1 MRALLDGDILLYEIG
16 FSSQQVVDGEVV
28 PNSWEF
34 CADLLDGRIA
44 FINDEV
50 EATEPPLLF
59 LTNTRRINKILNKQR
74 KREEAAP
81 KEYVENFRVAAA
93 EEKDY
98 KGGRKAEKPYHFYN
112 LLAYMLSKY
121 DVHVDENG
129 LEADDA
135 LCIHQINNAKECGVG
150 VPFHKGEFMLD
161 YEDWVKYAGVTFIQD
176 NKGYLISDTGK
187 GPTRKVWS
195 LHRDIMGN
203 PEGMVVDHINGN
215 TLDNRRYN
223 LRVCSVTEN
232 VRNSAPQAGTSRFK
246 GVHWD
251 KEKNKWYAGIKFE
264 RKQVFLGRFSS
275 EEEAALA
282 YDNAAKSFFG
292 AYARL
297 NLEAPYTKPLKKTII
312 CSRDKDLRQCPL
324 LHYSWEVGK
333 QASVGPIFVH
343 PMGWLEHKN
352 PGERDAKGKLKPAK
366 IFGTGHKFFYYQ
378 MLVGDAVDNIGG
390 IKGKGP
396 VFGYELIKDITTER
410 EGYELVAEKYVQAW
424 GDLWKEKMKEQALL
438 LWMVREIDENGDKVF
453 WRPPRRLTE
462 EASGSRQHD

>member
-112 LLAYMLSKY
+112 LLVYMLSKY
-121 DVHVDENG
+121 DVHIDENG

-135 LCIHQINNAKECGVG
+135 ICVHQTKRLKEG
-150 VPFHKGEFMLD
+150 
-161 YEDWVKYAGVTFIQD
+161 
-176 NKGYLISDTGK
+176 
-187 GPTRKVWS
+187 
-195 LHRDIMGN
+195 
-203 PEGMVVDHINGN
+203 
-215 TLDNRRYN
+215 
-223 LRVCSVTEN
+223 
-232 VRNSAPQAGTSRFK
+232 FK
-246 GVHWD
+246 D
-251 KEKNKWYAGIKFE
+251 
-264 RKQVFLGRFSS
+264 
-275 EEEAALA
+275 
-282 YDNAAKSFFG
+282 
-292 AYARL
+292 
-297 NLEAPYTKPLKKTII
+297 TII
-312 CSRDKDLRQCPL
+312 CSRDKDLRQCEGF
-324 LHYSWEVGK
+324 HYSWEVGR
-333 QASVGPIFVH
+333 QASIGPIYVE

-352 PGERDAKGKLKPAK
+352 VGERDAKGKLKPAK

-462 EASGSRQHD
+462 KVSGSLATPTSSTTTSSDIPIDHSPP